1 MDPDNKALWA
11 ALKSC
16 QEASDADK
24 KVRFSAAAVEREAEE
39 RRLQQRNELKAEI
52 AAAKARQVAAD
63 EDEDLL
69 AGFLSEVAPP
79 EPTTAAVGEEVPQVQ
94 GTAEEDDLLAGFFN
108 DVSSAAAAVTKAPRA
123 GVESDA
129 PTEEEEESAK
139 KKKELTEKYSNQDLG
154 DGRAQHERITGRH
167 SEWRNL
173 NPYYVLGLGVDATE
187 EDVKLRYKKL
197 SLKVHPDRLRD
208 VPNARDAFEQVATR

>member
-1 MDPDNKALWA
+1 M
-11 ALKSC
+11 
-16 QEASDADK
+16 
-24 KVRFSAAAVEREAEE
+24 RFSAAAVEREAED

-52 AAAKARQVAAD
+52 AAAKARQKAAD
-63 EDEDLL
+63 EEDLL
-69 AGFLSEVAPP
+69 AGFLSEVSPSV
-79 EPTTAAVGEEVPQVQ
+79 EQTDAVEEEVPPVQ

-108 DVSSAAAAVTKAPRA
+108 DVSSAATAVTKAPRV
-123 GVESDA
+123 GGESDA
-129 PTEEEEESAK
+129 AVEEPV
-139 KKKELTEKYSNQDLG
+139 KKELTEKYTNQDLG

-208 VPNARDAFEQVATR
+208 VPNARDAFEQVMQYCIKHRTLF